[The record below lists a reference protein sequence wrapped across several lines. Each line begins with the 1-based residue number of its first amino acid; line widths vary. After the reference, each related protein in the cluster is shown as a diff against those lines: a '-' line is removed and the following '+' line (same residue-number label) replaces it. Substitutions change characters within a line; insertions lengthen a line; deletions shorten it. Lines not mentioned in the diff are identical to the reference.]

1 MPQKNSLTFARL
13 RMDSKKN
20 FEVKPFPLES
30 EFRVLSVRRRL
41 HELSREEVEEF
52 LTEALTIMAKLAH
65 QVTQLRDHVKEIEG
79 KIGDLDQ

>member
-1 MPQKNSLTFARL
+1 
-13 RMDSKKN
+13 MDYKKN
-20 FEVKPFPLES
+20 FEVKPLPLES

-41 HELSREEVEEF
+41 HELSREELEEF

-65 QVTQLRDHVKEIEG
+65 QVTQLRDYVKEFEG

>member
-1 MPQKNSLTFARL
+1 
-13 RMDSKKN
+13 MDSKKN
-20 FEVKPFPLES
+20 FEVKPLPLES

-41 HELSREEVEEF
+41 HELSREELEEF

-65 QVTQLRDHVKEIEG
+65 QVTQLRDYVKEAEG